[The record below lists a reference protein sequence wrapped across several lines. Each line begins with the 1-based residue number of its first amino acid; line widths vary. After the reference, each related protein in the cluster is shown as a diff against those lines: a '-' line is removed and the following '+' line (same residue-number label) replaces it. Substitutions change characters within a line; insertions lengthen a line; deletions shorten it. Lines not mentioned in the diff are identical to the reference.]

1 MDRRHRQNSTGS
13 IEQLIEPKGPIIFFK
28 EDWLYEKLLT
38 KLQNLN
44 LYINNG
50 IISYSMANV
59 SLTHDCHV
67 NLSNQSPLVKKWEQF
82 LHKKRSKNLRF
93 RTTIFFIYQILSIE
107 PEEKSLGVL
116 PSL

>member
-1 MDRRHRQNSTGS
+1 MGN
-13 IEQLIEPKGPIIFFK
+13 IEQLIDPEGPIIFFK
-28 EDWLYEKLLT
+28 KKWLFEKLLT

-44 LYINNG
+44 LYINYRKF
-50 IISYSMANV
+50 SYSIANV

-67 NLSNQSPLVKKWEQF
+67 NLSNQSPVVKKWEQF
-82 LHKKRSKNLRF
+82 LHKKRTKNLRF
-93 RTTIFFIYQILSIE
+93 RTTRFFMYQILSFD